1 MSGNVTKLKPK
12 QEEAIIGLLR
22 RRRFYIDRLRAPR
35 PESTPHRNRSEVR
48 SSHRRSLAAVL
59 GTVRDSRR
67 RRAHVR
73 RDRAG
78 PTEGASMN
86 RALPPG
92 DHAHR
97 SPDPRRSPGH
107 RRLVAWCLR
116 TGRRN
121 CGYCDADEE
130 WPPLRHAWLTFAF
143 AATAWRVG
151 QRCRDLGRSGRDSR
165 PDAEK
170 PATAV
175 PGGPGRKEGACCYLL
190 IR

>member
-12 QEEAIIGLLR
+12 QEEAIIALLR
-22 RRRFYIDRLRAPR
+22 RLRFYIDRLRAPR

-48 SSHRRSLAAVL
+48 SSHRRSLAPVL
-59 GTVRDSRR
+59 GKVRDSRR

-107 RRLVAWCLR
+107 RRLVPGA
-116 TGRRN
+116 
-121 CGYCDADEE
+121 CG
-130 WPPLRHAWLTFAF
+130 LGGGT
-143 AATAWRVG
+143 AATAMRTRNG
-151 QRCRDLGRSGRDSR
+151 HRCATLGPRSLLPRRLGVSA
-165 PDAEK
+165 DAPRCPQVHPK
-170 PATAV
+170 
-175 PGGPGRKEGACCYLL
+175 
-190 IR
+190 